1 MYLPESGVG
10 ELGRFLNAAFDA
22 TQGDNTSLNAE
33 YLKDGYAFFESINTE
48 IRKKKEGVVLLQLLN
63 AAFSNSIK
71 VYHDPFA
78 SETNAMTV
86 GGFNVVGG
94 ADKSYFIRKG
104 DSKAERVKKKN
115 YQNLNRCV
123 MEIVKE

>member
-48 IRKKKEGVVLLQLLN
+48 KERGCCFT
-63 AAFSNSIK
+63 ATFKPCI
-71 VYHDPFA
+71 F
-78 SETNAMTV
+78 
-86 GGFNVVGG
+86 
-94 ADKSYFIRKG
+94 
-104 DSKAERVKKKN
+104 
-115 YQNLNRCV
+115 
-123 MEIVKE
+123 